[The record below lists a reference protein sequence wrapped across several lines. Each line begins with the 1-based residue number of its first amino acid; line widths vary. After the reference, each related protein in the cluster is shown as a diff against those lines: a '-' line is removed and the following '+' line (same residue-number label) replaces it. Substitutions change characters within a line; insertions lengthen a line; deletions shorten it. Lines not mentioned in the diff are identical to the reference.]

1 MGQLNNK
8 VALIT
13 GGSSGIGL
21 ATAQRFLTEGAQVI
35 ITGRNPDTLAEAD
48 KVLEGRATIIRS
60 DAGDLDAVDALL
72 AEVKERFGRIDV
84 LFLNAGIAQFAPVTE
99 QTPASFQKMLDV
111 NLLGP
116 FFTVQKALPLLS
128 KGASVLFNTSI
139 SNRKGMPGA
148 SAYGATKA
156 ALRLV
161 TRTLA
166 NELASQG
173 IRVNAVSPGP
183 IETPI
188 YGKLGMPAE
197 QVAAWGAQMVESVP
211 LGRFGTSPELANAAL
226 FLVSDQASFIT
237 GAELQVDGGM
247 TQV

>member
-21 ATAQRFLTEGAQVI
+21 ATAQRFLSEGAQVI

-48 KVLEGRATIIRS
+48 KILEGRATVIQS
-60 DAGDLDAVDALL
+60 DAGDLAAIDVLL
-72 AEVKERFGRIDV
+72 ADVKERFGRIDV

-99 QTPASFQKMLDV
+99 QTHASFQKMLDV
-111 NLLGP
+111 NVLGP

-128 KGASVLFNTSI
+128 KGASILFNTSI
-139 SNRKGMPGA
+139 SNSKGMPGA

-156 ALRLV
+156 ALRLI

-197 QVAAWGAQMVESVP
+197 QVKAWGAQIVEGVP

-247 TQV
+247 AQI

>member
-8 VALIT
+8 IALIT

-21 ATAQRFLTEGAQVI
+21 ATAQRFLSEGAQVI
-35 ITGRNPDTLAEAD
+35 ITGRDPDTLAEAD

-60 DAGDLDAVDALL
+60 DAGDLGAIDALL
-72 AEVKERFGRIDV
+72 ADVKDRFGRIDV
-84 LFLNAGIAQFAPVTE
+84 LFLNAGIAKFAPVTE
-99 QTPASFQKMLDV
+99 QTHAGFQQMLDV
-111 NLLGP
+111 NVLGP

-128 KGASVLFNTSI
+128 KGASVLFNTSVV
-139 SNRKGMPGA
+139 NGKGMPGT

-156 ALRLV
+156 ALRLI

-166 NELASQG
+166 SELAGLG

-197 QVAAWGAQMVESVP
+197 AVQAMGAQMIEGVP
-211 LGRFGTSPELANAAL
+211 LGRFGTAPELANAAL
-226 FLVSDQASFIT
+226 FLASDQASFIT

>member
-21 ATAQRFLTEGAQVI
+21 ATAQRFLSEGAQVI

-48 KVLEGRATIIRS
+48 KILEGRATVIRS
-60 DAGDLDAVDALL
+60 DAGDLGAIDALL
-72 AEVKERFGRIDV
+72 ADVKDRFGRIDV
-84 LFLNAGIAQFAPVTE
+84 LFLNAGVAKFTGVDQ
-99 QTPASFQKMLDV
+99 QTHAGFQQMLDINV
-111 NLLGP
+111 LGP
-116 FFTVQKALPLLS
+116 YFTVQKALPLLS
-128 KGASVLFNTSI
+128 KGASVLFNTSVV
-139 SNRKGMPGA
+139 NRKGMPGS

-156 ALRLV
+156 ALRAI

-166 NELASQG
+166 NELSSQG

-183 IETPI
+183 IDTPI
-188 YGKLGMPAE
+188 YGKLGMATD
-197 QVAAWGAQMVESVP
+197 QVEAWGAEIASTIP